1 MEGVSEPTA
10 GDRRQFLILI
20 LSSLLINVSVAWWS
34 PRTPGPSDATPPGEI
49 VINASPDSEG
59 RMWGEPIAEPGRQAP
74 SKVSINTADRA
85 ALLACPGI
93 GPVTADRILAARREG
108 AFTSWEDFQR
118 RVPGFGTTKME
129 RLRLE
134 GVRLNP

>member
-1 MEGVSEPTA
+1 MSEPTA

-20 LSSLLINVSVAWWS
+20 LSSLLINVFMVWWT
-34 PRTPGPSDATPPGEI
+34 PRALRPSDAVPLGEV
-49 VINASPDSEG
+49 VIDTTSDSQG
-59 RMWGEPIAEPGRQAP
+59 RIWGEPIAEPGRQAP

-108 AFTSWEDFQR
+108 A
-118 RVPGFGTTKME
+118 
-129 RLRLE
+129 
-134 GVRLNP
+134 